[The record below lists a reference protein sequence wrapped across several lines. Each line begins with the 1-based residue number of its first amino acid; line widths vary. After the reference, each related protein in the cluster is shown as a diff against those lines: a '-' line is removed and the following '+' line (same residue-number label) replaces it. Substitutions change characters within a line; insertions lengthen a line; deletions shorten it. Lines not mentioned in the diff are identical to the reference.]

1 MRIEYPS
8 GKDYPKI
15 ARTDIVYYT
24 TFHYTCHTRLPHAF
38 DTFFTE
44 NLDKLLR

>member
-15 ARTDIVYYT
+15 VRTDIVYYNYISLHLPYSIT
-24 TFHYTCHTRLPHAF
+24 TRV
-38 DTFFTE
+38 
-44 NLDKLLR
+44 

>member
-15 ARTDIVYYT
+15 ARTDIVYYNYIFT
-24 TFHYTCHTRLPHAF
+24 TLAILDYNTRL
-38 DTFFTE
+38 T
-44 NLDKLLR
+44 RS